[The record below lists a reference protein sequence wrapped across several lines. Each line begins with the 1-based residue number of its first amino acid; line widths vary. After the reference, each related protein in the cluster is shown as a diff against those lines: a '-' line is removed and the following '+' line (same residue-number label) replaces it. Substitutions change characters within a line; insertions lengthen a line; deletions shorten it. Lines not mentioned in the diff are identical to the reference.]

1 MFSLVFIGSMFNE
14 KLLINPQKYPFKIK
28 PDDNNKFQFEL
39 DQDNIFYPEEITAI
53 VLNNIKECAE
63 KQIGNNV
70 ENAVI
75 SVPASFN
82 DSQRQSTID
91 AAKIAGFKTIR
102 LLNDTTAAAIA
113 YSYDKNL
120 EDKKKLWFLI

>member
-1 MFSLVFIGSMFNE
+1 LFSLVFIGSMFNE

-63 KQIGNNV
+63 KQIGNML
-70 ENAVI
+70 
-75 SVPASFN
+75 
-82 DSQRQSTID
+82 
-91 AAKIAGFKTIR
+91 KM
-102 LLNDTTAAAIA
+102 L
-113 YSYDKNL
+113 
-120 EDKKKLWFLI
+120 